1 MKSSNWRHAL
11 IVALLITLLSG
22 CALRLVSRAE
32 NAASQ
37 IPPKVCSQEPE
48 NAVVIF
54 LRGIA
59 EMSLRLLQ
67 SVIPDGIE
75 IYSLFE
81 KGKETITELT
91 DHPEIHKGSDVGSV
105 YELISTGVES
115 PGVLRVLIQRIVL
128 ITPEEN
134 PMEEGREE
142 TYQRAF
148 RVFFETSTNCIIRV
162 VSIDTEWEQIK

>member
-11 IVALLITLLSG
+11 VAALLIISLSG
-22 CALRLVSRAE
+22 CALRPVSRAE
-32 NAASQ
+32 NSVSQ
-37 IPPKVCSQEPE
+37 TPPKVCSQKSES
-48 NAVVIF
+48 AVVIF

-59 EMSLRLLQ
+59 EMSLKLLQ
-67 SVIPDGIE
+67 SVIPDGTE

-81 KGKETITELT
+81 KGKETITELA

-105 YELISTGVES
+105 YELISTDVES
-115 PGVLRVLIQRIVL
+115 PGVLRALIRRIVL

-142 TYQRAF
+142 TYQRTF
-148 RVFFETSTNCIIRV
+148 RVFFETGTNCIIRV
-162 VSIDTEWEQIK
+162 VSIDTEWKQIK